1 MVTEMWGKIRRGW
14 KKLGIKDAPRLNKE
28 PSCYLLRNR
37 TQEEVAVGE
46 IGSLVYCNTFW
57 EQKMTSA
64 HQQKDGHLKPWGWR
78 GHQGLKC
85 EQKRGPNS
93 KQWRIS
99 SSEVTQERRSQQRR
113 LKQKPEKWGKL
124 AECSIWK
131 PDKDSSQSCCRSREL
146 RAENPITGIS

>member
-1 MVTEMWGKIRRGW
+1 MHQDWAK
-14 KKLGIKDAPRLNKE
+14 
-28 PSCYLLRNR
+28 NR
-37 TQEEVAVGE
+37 AAIYWETTQEEVAVGE

-64 HQQKDGHLKPWGWR
+64 HQPKD

-93 KQWRIS
+93 KHWRIS
-99 SSEVTQERRSQQRR
+99 SSEVTQDRRSQQKR
-113 LKQKPEKWGKL
+113 LKQKPERWGKL

-131 PDKDSSQSCCRSREL
+131 PDKDSSQSCCQSREL
-146 RAENPITGIS
+146 RAENPITGVSKKDNSGEVAGATQTEMPTYSQLFQRD